1 MTQLSVHLLQPRT
14 FRNTERDW
22 NKVQCYACKEMRHI
36 SRDCPNRD
44 AIWDPSSKRVTF
56 IDDECK
62 GRVNLVEIQDDI
74 RKKAIANFEQS
85 LRSEVDVMAEKR
97 MQQEAQL
104 RSVKRIKK
112 KEIDK
117 LSKKSWWRRLGFH
130 DYFIKKK
137 SRFVLNFRWHGS

>member
-1 MTQLSVHLLQPRT
+1 
-14 FRNTERDW
+14 
-22 NKVQCYACKEMRHI
+22 MRHI

-56 IDDECK
+56 IDDEGK

-85 LRSEVDVMAEKR
+85 LRSDVDVMAEKR

-104 RSVKRIKK
+104 RSVKRIK
-112 KEIDK
+112 
-117 LSKKSWWRRLGFH
+117 RRG
-130 DYFIKKK
+130 
-137 SRFVLNFRWHGS
+137 